1 VVWAYS
7 LRVFT
12 VFVLII
18 IAIFDLITHRIPNLF
33 LLLLLIA
40 VPISG
45 KGSVHITYGFVVC
58 ILAISA
64 YLFFGL
70 GAGDVKLVSLIAFFL
85 TPTSQIINY
94 WIFVTI
100 IGLVLIAI
108 RLALSR
114 TIKGNIALAPALCGA
129 VLCISWAGAI

>member
-1 VVWAYS
+1 M
-7 LRVFT
+7 FT
-12 VFVLII
+12 VFSLAT
-18 IAIFDLITHRIPNLF
+18 IAIFDLITHRIPNLL

-40 VPISG
+40 VPLSG
-45 KGSVHITYGFVVC
+45 ELSVHLLYGFVVC
-58 ILAISA
+58 TLAICA

-85 TPTSQIINY
+85 TPRNQIINY
-94 WIFVTI
+94 WFFVSM
-100 IGLVLIAI
+100 IGLVLVATHF
-108 RLALSR
+108 ALSR

>member
-1 VVWAYS
+1 M
-7 LRVFT
+7 FT
-12 VFVLII
+12 VFSLTT

-40 VPISG
+40 VPLSG
-45 KGSVHITYGFVVC
+45 ELSIHIVYGFVICTLAVC
-58 ILAISA
+58 A
-64 YLFFGL
+64 YLFLGL

-85 TPTSQIINY
+85 TPKNQIINY
-94 WIFVTI
+94 WFFVSI

-108 RLALSR
+108 HFALSR

>member
-1 VVWAYS
+1 M
-7 LRVFT
+7 FT
-12 VFVLII
+12 VFSLTT

-40 VPISG
+40 VPLSG
-45 KGSVHITYGFVVC
+45 ELSIHIVYGFVICTLAVC
-58 ILAISA
+58 A
-64 YLFFGL
+64 YLFLGL

-85 TPTSQIINY
+85 TPKNQIINY
-94 WIFVTI
+94 WFFVSM

-108 RLALSR
+108 HFALSR

>member
-1 VVWAYS
+1 
-7 LRVFT
+7 VFT
-12 VFVLII
+12 VFSLTT

-40 VPISG
+40 VPLSG
-45 KGSVHITYGFVVC
+45 ELSIHIVYGFVICTLAVC
-58 ILAISA
+58 A
-64 YLFFGL
+64 YLFLGL

-85 TPTSQIINY
+85 TPKNQIINY
-94 WIFVTI
+94 WFFVSI

-108 RLALSR
+108 HFALSR

>member
-1 VVWAYS
+1 
-7 LRVFT
+7 VFT
-12 VFVLII
+12 VFSLTT

-40 VPISG
+40 VPLSG
-45 KGSVHITYGFVVC
+45 ELSIHIVYGFVICTLAVC
-58 ILAISA
+58 A
-64 YLFFGL
+64 YLFLGL

-85 TPTSQIINY
+85 TPKNQIINY
-94 WIFVTI
+94 WFFVSM

-108 RLALSR
+108 HFALSR